1 MNKIVKF
8 YTGKFNKHGKSIKS
22 IGWSNKKDQNLRF
35 KKIFSGIDYAN
46 KTILDVGCGF
56 GDLFFFL
63 NKKNKDNNFK
73 YTGVDITPHF
83 ANVAKERLKFTN
95 STVYC
100 GEILNINKKFDI
112 VIASGSMSYKFKG
125 SKNKNLLLIEKMF
138 KISKNVLSIN
148 FMSSYSDYKLSKNL
162 HYKPEEMFKFAKKL
176 SPKVNLIHDYNLYE
190 FTLQIYKK

>member
-8 YTGKFNKHGKSIKS
+8 YTKKFNKHGDSIKS

-35 KKIFSGIDYAN
+35 EKIFSGIDYDN

-56 GDLFFFL
+56 GDLFFYL

-83 ANVAKERLKFTN
+83 VNVAKERLKFSN

-125 SKNKNLLLIEKMF
+125 SKSKNLLLIEKMF
-138 KISKNVLSIN
+138 KISKKILSVN
-148 FMSSYSDYKLSKNL
+148 FMSSYCDYKLNKNL

>member
-8 YTGKFNKHGKSIKS
+8 YSDKFNKHGNNIKS
-22 IGWSNKKDQNLRF
+22 IGWGNKKDQNLRF
-35 KKIFSGIDYAN
+35 EKIFSGIDYDN

-56 GDLFFFL
+56 GDLFFYL

-73 YTGVDITPHF
+73 YTGVDITPYF
-83 ANVAKERLKFTN
+83 ANIAKERLKFTN

-125 SKNKNLLLIEKMF
+125 AKSKNLILIEKMF
-138 KISKNVLSIN
+138 KISKKIISVN
-148 FMSSYSDYKLSKNL
+148 FMSSYSDYQLNKNL

-176 SPKVNLIHDYNLYE
+176 SPKVNLIHDYDLYE
-190 FTLQIYKK
+190 FTLQIHKK